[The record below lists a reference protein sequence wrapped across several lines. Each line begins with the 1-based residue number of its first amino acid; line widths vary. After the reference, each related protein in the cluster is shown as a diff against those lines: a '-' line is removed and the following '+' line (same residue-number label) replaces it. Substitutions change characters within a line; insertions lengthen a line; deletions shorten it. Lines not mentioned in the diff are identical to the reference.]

1 MKSKRKKGLFA
12 QVYTLT
18 AIAIVVAGIIVF
30 ETQFLITRNN
40 SADERKAEAAE
51 TIGEAVWTMEQYPAL
66 DWLLSYWKAHAGE
79 MEIEY
84 DEWLHKGTRTQ
95 EKCSL
100 LAQRHPGFLLR
111 YATQEEIEA
120 LPSRDQKLY
129 AEIVYSWVID
139 SFDAVKK
146 SFGCDFLFCVQ
157 TDTDEGEDPYG
168 TLFYLLSAAD
178 QDSER
183 GTEYEQVYT
192 LGVEVSVDDESTKEI
207 MREAVAKG
215 CDPDTPMVKRVATE
229 RLNEAGRY
237 IDNYALLE
245 PAGDHAVLVGAT
257 FYLGDIMS
265 EIRTWS
271 LWSSLIA
278 MGYLLLLV
286 TFIMR
291 HIVLYMLK
299 PLKKVLEIIRSYT
312 ASKDSSTVE
321 RNMAQVLSGRRAV
334 AVRRN
339 EIGQL
344 AEDFVDLTKEIDVY
358 TAQIEKAA
366 AEKKR
371 MEYELDIAA
380 NIQAQMLPDPQPHFP
395 EHPEF
400 TLSASMSPAREVGG
414 DFYDYFFVDDDH
426 LAMVIADVSDKG
438 IPAALFMARAK
449 ALFRSRLQTGEEPA
463 GVLYYVNNQLAEEN
477 EAGYFVTV
485 WMAVIDL
492 RTGMGVVSNAGHENP
507 AMYRKGGL
515 YELVSY
521 RHSLVVGM
529 MEDYSYEQH
538 TVQLNPGDRLFVY
551 TDGVPEAA
559 NTDDEQFGTD
569 RMLEALNRDP
579 DAEPAAL
586 LQNVTAAIR
595 EFVGEAPQFD
605 DTTMMCLHYSGVE
618 EAKEAAE
625 PGQAE

>member
-1 MKSKRKKGLFA
+1 M
-12 QVYTLT
+12 T
-18 AIAIVVAGIIVF
+18 
-30 ETQFLITRNN
+30 
-40 SADERKAEAAE
+40 
-51 TIGEAVWTMEQYPAL
+51 
-66 DWLLSYWKAHAGE
+66 
-79 MEIEY
+79 
-84 DEWLHKGTRTQ
+84 
-95 EKCSL
+95 
-100 LAQRHPGFLLR
+100 
-111 YATQEEIEA
+111 
-120 LPSRDQKLY
+120 
-129 AEIVYSWVID
+129 
-139 SFDAVKK
+139 
-146 SFGCDFLFCVQ
+146 
-157 TDTDEGEDPYG
+157 
-168 TLFYLLSAAD
+168 
-178 QDSER
+178 
-183 GTEYEQVYT
+183 
-192 LGVEVSVDDESTKEI
+192 
-207 MREAVAKG
+207 EAVAKG
-215 CDPDTPMVKRVATE
+215 CDPDTPMVERVATE

-492 RTGMGVVSNAGHENP
+492 RTGMGIVSNAGHENP